1 MSGGKLTMENIDNY
15 RKNPAL
21 LKIEL
26 LTKGIRIG
34 KIGMKK
40 NEDKEKY
47 FYATS
52 KKSSLDLPSEIILP
66 RNTLTNLFI
75 SDNSPY
81 LLDKKIIYNKKDKI
95 CEVKF
100 ASKPKFSREILSDGT
115 PASRVASMYS
125 PGIFSIFLNRLCSFV
140 NDNNLCRFCSI
151 EHTRKNKGRK
161 NVVNP
166 SIKQVKEAFRLAL
179 KKDDI
184 KYILVTSG
192 AYSDPDK
199 GILQQMEYINAMKSI
214 RKINSHLTT
223 IPPKSER
230 LLKWLAKYG
239 PDTISFDIEVFDKKL
254 FEYYCPG
261 KNKQIPY
268 KDWLK
273 IFKKAARYFGKNR
286 VKIGF
291 VCGLGSLKGLVKGM
305 EFVGKLGLVPAFN
318 IFHPDEGTPLKNH
331 ARPSSKYVLR
341 AVKEQ
346 ERIYKKYD
354 LIPVFPYIGRRS
366 SLDTEVFRGDFKNVN
381 SKFK

>member
-1 MSGGKLTMENIDNY
+1 MINIDNL

-26 LTKGIRIG
+26 LTKGVRIG
-34 KIGMKK
+34 KISMKN

-52 KKSSLDLPSEIILP
+52 KKSSFDLPSEIILP
-66 RNTLTNLFI
+66 KNTLTNLFI
-75 SDNSPY
+75 SNSSPY
-81 LLDKKIIYNKKDKI
+81 LLDKKIVYNKKEKI

-100 ASKPKFSREILSDGT
+100 APEPKFSKEILSDGI
-115 PASRVASMYS
+115 PALRVASMYS
-125 PGIFSIFLNRLCSFV
+125 PGVFSIFLNRVCSFV
-140 NDNNLCRFCSI
+140 KDNNLCRFCSI
-151 EHTRKNKGRK
+151 EYTRKNEGKE
-161 NVVNP
+161 NAVNP
-166 SIKQVKEAFRLAL
+166 SIEQVKEAFKLAL
-179 KKDDI
+179 KNDDI
-184 KYILVTSG
+184 KYVFVTSG
-192 AYSDPDK
+192 AYSDLDE
-199 GILQQMEYINAMKSI
+199 GILQQMKYINAMRAIK
-214 RKINSHLTT
+214 KISSHLTT
-223 IPPKSER
+223 MPPKSDR

-273 IFKKAARYFGKNR
+273 IFKKAAKYFGKNR

-291 VCGLGSLKGLVKGM
+291 VCGLGPLKSLVQGM

-331 ARPSSKYVLR
+331 ARPSSNYILR

-346 ERIYKKYD
+346 ERIYKKYG

-381 SKFK
+381 TKLE